1 MSASS
6 KKKLRKEQNAAA
18 VTQKQKAAAKEAKK
32 LKTYTITFWVIMALC
47 VALVAGIA
55 LKAPVTS
62 LATRWTTA
70 LVVGDHKVSGV
81 ELNYFYVDAIN
92 EYGTFDSWSMRQVK
106 ESGIIGGATKT
117 LYEFYGNQETVFTG
131 KTPFTAPEGYLWRT
145 NNVLAIVAGVV
156 KTNNTIFPEER
167 GNGYCARIETHIE
180 EVKALGVINMDVTCQ
195 GALLLGVLP
204 EPITTTKDPMAKVFY
219 GIPFTGMP
227 KAVVM
232 DIKADV
238 GHEVIRATGF
248 SKLKPMGYPDSAEI
262 TVMLQKRWEDE
273 DGVVHALRVGTAIW
287 RISEDIPKW
296 MNGYELK
303 IHYGDIT
310 GEPFYEEYM
319 GLKNDPESA
328 FHAPNSNGR
337 NVIIQED
344 GWAEPGTQPTH
355 LVINIISSCGKAFY
369 GGVGNT
375 LWVDN
380 VKVVM

>member
-1 MSASS
+1 MRRIRLFAILHMASVLLS
-6 KKKLRKEQNAAA
+6 VNANAQQS
-18 VTQKQKAAAKEAKK
+18 V
-32 LKTYTITFWVIMALC
+32 
-47 VALVAGIA
+47 
-55 LKAPVTS
+55 
-62 LATRWTTA
+62 
-70 LVVGDHKVSGV
+70 
-81 ELNYFYVDAIN
+81 VDAIN
-92 EYGTFDSWSMRQVK
+92 KYGTFDSWSMRQVK
-106 ESGIIGGATKT
+106 ESGLIGGATKT

-131 KTPFTAPEGYLWRT
+131 KTPFVAPDGYLWRT

-156 KTNNTIFPEER
+156 KTNNTIFPEKR
-167 GNGYCARIETHIE
+167 GDGYCARIETHIE

-195 GALLLGVLP
+195 GALLIGSLP

-219 GIPFTGMP
+219 GVPFTGTP

-238 GHEVIRATGF
+238 GHEVIRGTGF

-273 DGVVHALRVGTAIW
+273 NGVVHALRVGTAIW
-287 RISEDIPKW
+287 RISEDIPEW

-303 IHYGDIT
+303 INYGDIT
-310 GEPFYEEYM
+310 GEPYYKEYM

-328 FHAPNSNGR
+328 FHALNSRGE

-344 GWAEPGTQPTH
+344 GWAEPGTEPTH

-380 VKVVM
+380 VHVVM

>member
-1 MSASS
+1 MRRISHLITLLMAFI
-6 KKKLRKEQNAAA
+6 LFTVNAYAQQS
-18 VTQKQKAAAKEAKK
+18 V
-32 LKTYTITFWVIMALC
+32 
-47 VALVAGIA
+47 
-55 LKAPVTS
+55 
-62 LATRWTTA
+62 
-70 LVVGDHKVSGV
+70 
-81 ELNYFYVDAIN
+81 VDAIN
-92 EYGTFDSWSMRQVK
+92 GYGTFDSWSMRQVK
-106 ESGIIGGATKT
+106 ESGLIGGATKT

-287 RISEDIPKW
+287 RISEDIPEW

-380 VKVVM
+380 VRIVM

>member
-1 MSASS
+1 MKRISHLITLLMADI
-6 KKKLRKEQNAAA
+6 LFTVNAYAQQS
-18 VTQKQKAAAKEAKK
+18 V
-32 LKTYTITFWVIMALC
+32 
-47 VALVAGIA
+47 
-55 LKAPVTS
+55 
-62 LATRWTTA
+62 
-70 LVVGDHKVSGV
+70 
-81 ELNYFYVDAIN
+81 VDAIN

-106 ESGIIGGATKT
+106 ESGLIGGATKT

-287 RISEDIPKW
+287 RISEDIPEW

-310 GEPFYEEYM
+310 GEQFYEEYM

-328 FHAPNSNGR
+328 FHAPNSKGS

-380 VKVVM
+380 VRIVM

>member
-1 MSASS
+1 MRRISHLITLQMVSI
-6 KKKLRKEQNAAA
+6 LFTVNAYAQQS
-18 VTQKQKAAAKEAKK
+18 V
-32 LKTYTITFWVIMALC
+32 
-47 VALVAGIA
+47 
-55 LKAPVTS
+55 
-62 LATRWTTA
+62 
-70 LVVGDHKVSGV
+70 
-81 ELNYFYVDAIN
+81 VDAIN

-106 ESGIIGGATKT
+106 ESGLIGGATKT
-117 LYEFYGNQETVFTG
+117 LYEFYGNRETVFTG

-156 KTNNTIFPEER
+156 KTNNTIFPEKR
-167 GNGYCARIETHIE
+167 GDGYCARIETHIE

-287 RISEDIPKW
+287 RISEDIPEWK
-296 MNGYELK
+296 NGYELK

-380 VKVVM
+380 VRIVM